1 MISSELLWVFVYPAA
16 LLVAVGIRVVTVL
29 QQPNIQAHKKVAQA
43 SYWGEYADS
52 RNPKDKN
59 EIAIR

>member
-1 MISSELLWVFVYPAA
+1 MASSDLLWVFVYPAL
-16 LLVAVGIRVVTVL
+16 LLVAVGIRVVSVM

-52 RNPKDKN
+52 RNTKDRN
-59 EIAIR
+59 EIIIR